1 MNGLS
6 DRGQLDV
13 TTLTWIKDSGT
24 VKTVKGGKRQGGQKK
39 RWANNIREWTG
50 LESAKSQRTVENR
63 EKWRKL
69 VEKSS
74 VVPRQPSQLRSR

>member
-24 VKTVKGGKRQGGQKK
+24 VKTVKEGKRQGGQKK

-50 LESAKSQRTVENR
+50 LESAKCQRAVENG
-63 EKWRKL
+63 ENGGNWL
-69 VEKSS
+69 
-74 VVPRQPSQLRSR
+74 